1 MTCLEVIVEPV
12 RITGLVHD
20 YVTRDEEG
28 NNTETKR
35 ALDHVELNVEEGQFI
50 AVLGANGSG
59 KSTLAKHIN
68 ALLLPTQG
76 RVLTC
81 DMDTADDRYLWEIRK
96 SAGMVFQNPD
106 NQIVATVVEED
117 VGFGPE
123 NLGIPTEEIVQRVT
137 DSLAAVGMT
146 KYGESSPNRLSG
158 GQKQRVAI
166 AGILAM
172 EPKCILMD
180 EPTAMLDPIG
190 RREVLETVHRLNRE
204 KGITVIL
211 ITHYMEEVIDADRI
225 FVMDAGRIAMQGTPR
240 EVFTRIGDLQELRL
254 EVPQVTE
261 LAHLLSERGIPMPPS
276 VLTPEEFVT
285 AYKEVAGNTEATART
300 NVVGLLE
307 NEPPKAVGRPNADVS
322 AAGSPDTEAE
332 APVLSMRDVRFVYG
346 VGTAF
351 ETVALED
358 VNLDIFQGEYIG
370 LIGHTGSGKSTLI
383 QLLNGLERA
392 TAGTVR
398 YLGEDIFGEGF
409 NRRQLRSN
417 VGLVFQY
424 PDHQLFEATVIGD
437 VSFGPKNQGLS
448 AEEIR
453 ERAEWALTL
462 TGVSQD
468 RWQSS
473 PLELS
478 GGQKRRVAIAGVL
491 AMKPKVIILD
501 EPTAGLD
508 PAGRDEILGEI
519 DRIRRETGMT
529 VILVS
534 HRMEDVARFADRL
547 VVISDGR
554 IVFADPPRDVFH
566 HREKL
571 TSIGLEVPQVTQVM
585 QMLSAEGIPCREDA
599 ITVEEALDG
608 FGVAG
613 A

>member
-1 MTCLEVIVEPV
+1 MIPV
-12 RITGLVHD
+12 KIRSLVHD

-28 NNTETKR
+28 NLADKKR
-35 ALDHVELNVEEGQFI
+35 ALDHIELDVEEGQFI

-68 ALLLPTQG
+68 ALLLPTSGQ
-76 RVLTC
+76 VLTC
-81 DMDTADDRYLWEIRK
+81 DMDTADDTYLWEIRK

-117 VGFGPE
+117 VAFGPE
-123 NLGIPTEEIVQRVT
+123 NLGIPTEEIIQRVN
-137 DSLAAVGMT
+137 DSLKAVGMT
-146 KYGESSPNRLSG
+146 QYGESSPNHLSG

-180 EPTAMLDPIG
+180 EPTAMLDPVG
-190 RREVLETVHRLNRE
+190 RREVLETVRRLNKE

-225 FVMDAGRIAMQGTPR
+225 FVMSDGKVAMQGTPR
-240 EVFTRIGDLQELRL
+240 EIFARVDELRELRL

-261 LAHLLSERGIPMPPS
+261 LAHELINRGVDMPAA
-276 VLTPEEFVT
+276 VLTPEEFT
-285 AYKEVAGNTEATART
+285 AEYCKAAAGRIRGGVNTENEGAPDVNGN
-300 NVVGLLE
+300 NVGAE
-307 NEPPKAVGRPNADVS
+307 GNDADMASGSTETGRDNASDADGAVLSLQDVS
-322 AAGSPDTEAE
+322 
-332 APVLSMRDVRFVYG
+332 FVYG
-346 VGTAF
+346 ENTAF
-351 ETVALED
+351 ETVAVEG

-383 QLLNGLERA
+383 QLLNGLEKA
-392 TAGTVR
+392 TSGIVR
-398 YLGEDIFGEGF
+398 FRGEDIWADGY
-409 NRRQLRSN
+409 NRRALRSN

-424 PDHQLFEATVIGD
+424 PDHQLFEATVLED
-437 VSFGPKNQGLS
+437 VSYGPRNQGLS
-448 AEEIR
+448 EEEVK

-462 TGVSQD
+462 VGVDKKQ
-468 RWQSS
+468 WTMS

-491 AMKPKVIILD
+491 AMKPKVLILD

-547 VVISDGR
+547 VVISDGHILYADTPR
-554 IVFADPPRDVFH
+554 EVFRHRD
-566 HREKL
+566 EL
-571 TSIGLEVPQVTQVM
+571 TEAGLEVPQVTQVM
-585 QMLSAEGIPCREDA
+585 QMLRREGIPCRTDA
-599 ITVEEALDG
+599 ITIAEALE
-608 FGVAG
+608 ALLQE
-613 A
+613 

>member
-1 MTCLEVIVEPV
+1 LKPV
-12 RITGLVHD
+12 TITGLVHD

-28 NNTETKR
+28 NYAESRR
-35 ALDHVELNVEEGQFI
+35 ALDHVDLDVEEGQFI

-81 DMDTADDRYLWEIRK
+81 DMDTADDSYLWEIRK

-106 NQIVATVVEED
+106 NQIVASVVEED

-123 NLGIPTEEIVQRVT
+123 NLGIPTEEIVQRVA

-146 KYGESSPNRLSG
+146 QYGESSPNHLSG

-172 EPKCILMD
+172 EPRCILMD
-180 EPTAMLDPIG
+180 EPTAMLDPVG
-190 RREVLETVHRLNRE
+190 RREVIETVRRLNRE

-225 FVMDAGRIAMQGTPR
+225 FVMSDGKVAMQGTPR
-240 EVFTRIGDLQELRL
+240 EIFARVEELRELRL

-261 LAHLLSERGIPMPPS
+261 LAHELSLRGVTMPAA
-276 VLTPEEFVT
+276 VLTPEEFVE
-285 AYKEVAGNTEATART
+285 AYRANYPGTVYA
-300 NVVGLLE
+300 
-307 NEPPKAVGRPNADVS
+307 EPPIAEKRPENTD
-322 AAGSPDTEAE
+322 
-332 APVLSMRDVRFVYG
+332 PVLSLKDVRFVYG
-346 VGTAF
+346 ERTAF

-383 QLLNGLERA
+383 QLLNGLEKA
-392 TAGTVR
+392 TAGQVLFR
-398 YLGEDIFGEGF
+398 GEDIYGEGY
-409 NRRQLRSN
+409 NRRELRSN

-424 PDHQLFEATVIGD
+424 PDHQLFEATVIED
-437 VSFGPKNQGLS
+437 VSYGPGNQGLS
-448 AEEIR
+448 KEEIR
-453 ERAEWALTL
+453 ERAEWALKL
-462 TGVSQD
+462 VGVAPEQ
-468 RWQSS
+468 WQSS

-491 AMKPKVIILD
+491 AMKPKVMILD

-547 VVISDGR
+547 VVISDGHILYADTPR
-554 IVFADPPRDVFH
+554 AVFR
-566 HREKL
+566 HRERL
-571 TSIGLEVPQVTQVM
+571 NEVGLEVPQVTQIM
-585 QMLSAEGIPCREDA
+585 QMLKEDGIPCREDA
-599 ITVEEALDG
+599 ITVAEAVESL
-608 FGVAG
+608 A
-613 A
+613 ASKS